1 MSYRKKEEYLKVLEE
16 QIRCK
21 KARSQVVEE
30 IRGHMEEQEAFYLS
44 EGLTQEEAE
53 EETVK
58 EMGDPVEAGAALAQR
73 FTRTTEA
80 RYIWWIKS
88 CGEVT

>member
-1 MSYRKKEEYLKVLEE
+1 MEDICAGSDGRAEYGRCTMSYRKKEEYLKVLEE

-44 EGLTQEEAE
+44 EE
-53 EETVK
+53 
-58 EMGDPVEAGAALAQR
+58 
-73 FTRTTEA
+73 
-80 RYIWWIKS
+80 
-88 CGEVT
+88 